1 MITFTELTIIF
12 GFAFLSALIFRILKQ
27 PIIISY
33 IFTGIILSQIFL
45 TSPQTKPLIELF
57 SDLGV
62 AFLLFIVGLELKLKT
77 LREIGVP
84 SLIIGFL
91 QEFLTILAG
100 FFILKYFLGFSTLV
114 SLYLSIALSFS
125 STIIVLKLITD
136 KGDLEKL
143 YGKLSVGFLLVQDL
157 IAILILFLLPF
168 FVKGLNLLEGENFLN
183 IILGILAIFLIPFLS
198 QKFLPKIENFLEKS
212 TEFLFLFSLS
222 FGLGIASLFKYLGF
236 GLEAGALIA
245 GVSLSSL
252 SSNYEIASRLRPLR
266 DFFLILFFILIGSK
280 IILTNFQNFL
290 DIIILSLFVLIGN
303 PLIMLLMLNPLGYS
317 SKTSFLLGLT
327 SAQISEFS
335 FVLINQGVKLGHLS
349 QDILSLTGIV
359 GLITIFFST
368 YLFVYA
374 EKIYN
379 LLYPIL
385 KIFER
390 KKIKE
395 EKEEIKTYDYF
406 LFGCD
411 RVGYSFLKFFEKD
424 KLLIIDYN
432 PDTIKKLKNEGFNVL
447 YGDAEEIEFLETLN
461 FSGAKIVISTI
472 PDLETNLIILKEAK
486 PTNQNV
492 ARFGASS
499 TNQGPIFIAVS
510 NRIEDALELYKNG
523 ADFVILP
530 HFLGGEYAVHLIK
543 EYGFDKEKYLELKE
557 KEINHLNLR
566 LKLGHRHP
574 K

>member
-12 GFAFLSALIFRILKQ
+12 GFAFASALIFRILKQ
-27 PIIISY
+27 PLIISY
-33 IFTGIILSQIFL
+33 IFTGLILSQFFL
-45 TSPQTKPLIELF
+45 NSSQAKPFIEVF
-57 SDLGV
+57 SDLGI

-77 LREIGVP
+77 LRDIGVP
-84 SLIIGFL
+84 SLVIGFL

-100 FFILKYFLGFSTLV
+100 FFILKYILGFSTIV
-114 SLYLSIALSFS
+114 SLYLGIALSFS
-125 STIIVLKLITD
+125 STIIILKLITD
-136 KGDLEKL
+136 KGDLEKI

-168 FVKGLNLLEGENFLN
+168 FVKGLNLLEGENFIN
-183 IILGILAIFLIPFLS
+183 IFLGVLTIFFIPFLS

-212 TEFLFLFSLS
+212 AEFLFLFSLF

-245 GVSLSSL
+245 GISLSSL

-266 DFFLILFFILIGSK
+266 DFFIILFFILIGSE
-280 IILTNFQNFL
+280 IILTNFQDFSTA
-290 DIIILSLFVLIGN
+290 IILSLFVLIGN
-303 PLIMLLMLNPLGYS
+303 PLIMILMLSPLGYS

-335 FVLINQGVKLGHLS
+335 FILINQGVKLGHLS

-374 EKIYN
+374 DNVYN
-379 LLYPIL
+379 FLAPIL
-385 KIFER
+385 KILER

-395 EKEEIKTYDYF
+395 GKEKIETYDYF

-424 KLLIIDYN
+424 KLLIVDYN
-432 PDTIKKLKNEGFNVL
+432 PETVKNLKKEHFNIF
-447 YGDAEEIEFLETLN
+447 YGDAEEIEFLESLN
-461 FSGAKIVISTI
+461 FSKAKIVISTI
-472 PDLETNLIILKEAK
+472 PDLETNLIILKEIK
-486 PTNQNV
+486 RQNPQVIFFPT
-492 ARFGASS
+492 SHK
-499 TNQGPIFIAVS
+499 
-510 NRIEDALELYKNG
+510 IEDALELYQNN

-543 EYGFDKEKYLELKE
+543 EYGFNKEKYLAIKE
-557 KEINHLNLR
+557 KEITYIKER
-566 LKLGHRHP
+566 LKIGHRYP
-574 K
+574 KINML

>member
-1 MITFTELTIIF
+1 MTTFTELTIIF

-33 IFTGIILSQIFL
+33 IFTGLILSQIFL

-62 AFLLFIVGLELKLKT
+62 AFLLFIVGLELKLKV

-84 SLIIGFL
+84 SLVIGFL

-114 SLYLSIALSFS
+114 SLYLGIALSFS

-168 FVKGLNLLEGENFLN
+168 FAKGLNLLESENFSN
-183 IILGILAIFLIPFLS
+183 IILGISAIFLIPFLS

-236 GLEAGALIA
+236 GLETGALIA

-252 SSNYEIASRLRPLR
+252 TSNYEIASRLRPLR
-266 DFFLILFFILIGSK
+266 DFFIILFFIFIGSE
-280 IILTNFQNFL
+280 IILTNFQNLFP
-290 DIIILSLFVLIGN
+290 IIVLSLFVLIGN

-335 FVLINQGVKLGHLS
+335 FILINQGVKSGHLS

-359 GLITIFFST
+359 GLLTIFFST

-374 EKIYN
+374 DKIYN
-379 LLYPIL
+379 LISPAL
-385 KIFER
+385 KILER
-390 KKIKE
+390 KKLKE

-432 PDTIKKLKNEGFNVL
+432 PEIIKKLKNKGFNVL

-461 FSGAKIVISTI
+461 FSKAKIVISTI
-472 PDLETNLIILKEAK
+472 PDFGTNLIILKEIK
-486 PTNQNV
+486 KQNPQIIL
-492 ARFGASS
+492 FS
-499 TNQGPIFIAVS
+499 TS
-510 NRIEDALELYKNG
+510 HKIEDALELYKNG

-530 HFLGGEYAVHLIK
+530 YFLGGEYAVHLIK
-543 EYGFDKEKYLELKE
+543 EYGDDKEKYLDLKE
-557 KEINHLNLR
+557 KEMNHLKQR
-566 LKLGHRHP
+566 LEIGHKHP
-574 K
+574 R

>member
-1 MITFTELTIIF
+1 MTTFTELTIIF

-45 TSPQTKPLIELF
+45 TSPETKPLIELF

-91 QEFLTILAG
+91 QEFLTILVG
-100 FFILKYFLGFSTLV
+100 FFILKYFLGFSTLI

-168 FVKGLNLLEGENFLN
+168 FVKGLNLLESENFLN
-183 IILGILAIFLIPFLS
+183 IILGISAIFLIPFLS

-212 TEFLFLFSLS
+212 AEFLFLFSLS
-222 FGLGIASLFKYLGF
+222 FGLGIAALFKYLGF

-280 IILTNFQNFL
+280 IILTNFQNLFL
-290 DIIILSLFVLIGN
+290 IIILSLFVLIGN

-327 SAQISEFS
+327 STQISEFS
-335 FVLINQGVKLGHLS
+335 FILINQGVKLGHLS

-359 GLITIFFST
+359 GLLTFFFST

-379 LLYPIL
+379 LLSPVL

-390 KKIKE
+390 KKLKEEKE
-395 EKEEIKTYDYF
+395 EKEEIKTYDYV

-432 PDTIKKLKNEGFNVL
+432 PEIIKKLKNEGFNIL

-461 FSGAKIVISTI
+461 FSKAKIVISTI
-472 PDLETNLIILKEAK
+472 PDLETNLIILKEVK
-486 PTNQNV
+486 RQNPQIISFTTSHRV
-492 ARFGASS
+492 
-499 TNQGPIFIAVS
+499 
-510 NRIEDALELYKNG
+510 EDALELYKNG

-530 HFLGGEYAVHLIK
+530 YFLGGEYAVNLIK
-543 EYGFDKEKYLELKE
+543 EYGDNKEKYLELRE
-557 KEINHLNLR
+557 KEINHLRQR
-566 LKLGHRHP
+566 LKIGHKHP
-574 K
+574 R

>member
-114 SLYLSIALSFS
+114 SLYLGIALSFS

-168 FVKGLNLLEGENFLN
+168 FVKGLSLLEGENFLN
-183 IILGILAIFLIPFLS
+183 IILGISAIFLIPLLS
-198 QKFLPKIENFLEKS
+198 QKFLPKIESFLEKS

-236 GLEAGALIA
+236 GLETGALIA

-280 IILTNFQNFL
+280 IILTNFQNFFPV
-290 DIIILSLFVLIGN
+290 IILSLFVLIGN

-335 FVLINQGVKLGHLS
+335 FILINQGVKLGHLS

-374 EKIYN
+374 DKIYN
-379 LLYPIL
+379 LFSPVL

-390 KKIKE
+390 KKLKE

-432 PDTIKKLKNEGFNVL
+432 PETIKKLKNEGFNVL
-447 YGDAEEIEFLETLN
+447 YGDAGDVEFLETLN
-461 FSGAKIVISTI
+461 FSKAKIIVSTI
-472 PDLETNLIILKEAK
+472 PDFESNLIILNAIKK
-486 PTNQNV
+486 QNNEV
-492 ARFGASS
+492 MFAL
-499 TNQGPIFIAVS
+499 VS
-510 NRIEDALELYKNG
+510 HKIEDALELYKNG
-523 ADFVILP
+523 AHFVILP

-543 EYGFDKEKYLELKE
+543 EYGDNKEKYLELRE
-557 KEINHLNLR
+557 KEIAHLQQR
-566 LKLGHRHP
+566 LKMGHKHP

>member
-114 SLYLSIALSFS
+114 SLYLGIALSFS

-168 FVKGLNLLEGENFLN
+168 FVKGLSLLEGENFLN
-183 IILGILAIFLIPFLS
+183 IILGISAIFLIPLLS
-198 QKFLPKIENFLEKS
+198 QKFLPKIESFLEKS

-236 GLEAGALIA
+236 GLETGALIA

-280 IILTNFQNFL
+280 IILTNFQNFFPV
-290 DIIILSLFVLIGN
+290 IILSLFVLIGN

-335 FVLINQGVKLGHLS
+335 FILINQGVKLGHLS

-374 EKIYN
+374 DKIYN
-379 LLYPIL
+379 LFSPVL

-390 KKIKE
+390 KKLKE

-432 PDTIKKLKNEGFNVL
+432 PETIKKLKNEGFNVL
-447 YGDAEEIEFLETLN
+447 YGDAGDVEFLETLN
-461 FSGAKIVISTI
+461 FLKAKIIVSTI
-472 PDLETNLIILKEAK
+472 PDFESNLIILNAIKK
-486 PTNQNV
+486 QNNEV
-492 ARFGASS
+492 MFAL
-499 TNQGPIFIAVS
+499 VS
-510 NRIEDALELYKNG
+510 HKIEDALELYKNG
-523 ADFVILP
+523 AHFVILP

-543 EYGFDKEKYLELKE
+543 EYGDNKEKYLELRE
-557 KEINHLNLR
+557 KEIAHLQQR
-566 LKLGHRHP
+566 LKMGHKHP

>member
-1 MITFTELTIIF
+1 MTTFTELTIIF

-33 IFTGIILSQIFL
+33 IFTGLILSQIFL

-62 AFLLFIVGLELKLKT
+62 AFLLFIVGLELKLKV

-84 SLIIGFL
+84 SLVIGFL

-114 SLYLSIALSFS
+114 SLYLGIALSFS

-168 FVKGLNLLEGENFLN
+168 FAKGLNLLESENFSN
-183 IILGILAIFLIPFLS
+183 IILGISAIFLIPFLS

-236 GLEAGALIA
+236 GLETGALIA

-252 SSNYEIASRLRPLR
+252 TSNYEIASRLRPLR
-266 DFFLILFFILIGSK
+266 DFFIILFFIFIGSE
-280 IILTNFQNFL
+280 IILTNFQNLFP
-290 DIIILSLFVLIGN
+290 IIVLSLFVLIGN

-335 FVLINQGVKLGHLS
+335 FILINQGVKSGHLS

-359 GLITIFFST
+359 GLLTIFFST

-379 LLYPIL
+379 LISPAL
-385 KIFER
+385 KILER

-432 PDTIKKLKNEGFNVL
+432 PEIIKKLKNKGFNVL

-461 FSGAKIVISTI
+461 FSKAKIVISTI
-472 PDLETNLIILKEAK
+472 PDFGTNLIILKEIK
-486 PTNQNV
+486 KQNPQIIL
-492 ARFGASS
+492 FS
-499 TNQGPIFIAVS
+499 TS
-510 NRIEDALELYKNG
+510 HRIEDALELYKNG

-530 HFLGGEYAVHLIK
+530 YFLGGEYAVHLIK
-543 EYGFDKEKYLELKE
+543 EYGDDKEKYLDLKE
-557 KEINHLNLR
+557 KEMNHLKQR
-566 LKLGHRHP
+566 LEIGHKHP
-574 K
+574 R

>member
-114 SLYLSIALSFS
+114 SLYLGIALSFS

-168 FVKGLNLLEGENFLN
+168 FVKGLSLLEGENFLN
-183 IILGILAIFLIPFLS
+183 IILGISAIFLIPLLS
-198 QKFLPKIENFLEKS
+198 QKFLPKIESFLEKS

-236 GLEAGALIA
+236 GLETGALIA

-280 IILTNFQNFL
+280 IILTNFQNFFPV
-290 DIIILSLFVLIGN
+290 IILSLFVLIGN

-335 FVLINQGVKLGHLS
+335 FILINQGVKLGHLS

-374 EKIYN
+374 DKIYN
-379 LLYPIL
+379 LFSPVL

-390 KKIKE
+390 KKLKE

-432 PDTIKKLKNEGFNVL
+432 PETIKKLKNEGFNVL

-461 FSGAKIVISTI
+461 FSNAKIVVSTI
-472 PDLETNLIILKEAK
+472 PDFETNLIILKEVK
-486 PTNQNV
+486 EY
-492 ARFGASS
+492 
-499 TNQGPIFIAVS
+499 GPVFIAVS
-510 NRIEDALELYKNG
+510 HKIEDALELYKNG

-543 EYGFDKEKYLELKE
+543 EYGENKEKYLELKE
-557 KEINHLNLR
+557 KEIAHLQQR
-566 LKLGHRHP
+566 LKIGHKHP

>member
-114 SLYLSIALSFS
+114 SLYLGIALSFS

-183 IILGILAIFLIPFLS
+183 IILGISAIFLIPLLS
-198 QKFLPKIENFLEKS
+198 QKFLPKIESFLEKS

-222 FGLGIASLFKYLGF
+222 FGLGIASFFKYLGF
-236 GLEAGALIA
+236 GLETGALIA

-280 IILTNFQNFL
+280 IILTNFQNFFPV
-290 DIIILSLFVLIGN
+290 IILSLFVLIGN

-335 FVLINQGVKLGHLS
+335 FILINQGVKLGHLS

-379 LLYPIL
+379 LFSPVL

-390 KKIKE
+390 KKLKE

-411 RVGYSFLKFFEKD
+411 RVGYNFLKFFEKD

-432 PDTIKKLKNEGFNVL
+432 PETIKKLKNEGFNVL

-461 FSGAKIVISTI
+461 FSNAKIVVSTI
-472 PDLETNLIILKEAK
+472 PDFETNLIILKEAVSK
-486 PTNQNV
+486 NH
-492 ARFGASS
+492 SS
-499 TNQGPIFIAVS
+499 VFIAVS
-510 NRIEDALELYKNG
+510 HKIEDALELYKNG

-543 EYGFDKEKYLELKE
+543 EYGDNKYKYLELRE
-557 KEINHLNLR
+557 KEIAHLQQR
-566 LKLGHRHP
+566 IKIGHKHP

>member
-100 FFILKYFLGFSTLV
+100 FFILKYFLGFSNLV
-114 SLYLSIALSFS
+114 SLYLGIALSFS

-168 FVKGLNLLEGENFLN
+168 FVKGLSLLEGENFLN
-183 IILGILAIFLIPFLS
+183 IILGISAIFLIPLLS
-198 QKFLPKIENFLEKS
+198 QKFLPKIESFLEKS

-236 GLEAGALIA
+236 GLETGALIA

-280 IILTNFQNFL
+280 IILTNFQNFFPV
-290 DIIILSLFVLIGN
+290 IILSLFVLIGN

-335 FVLINQGVKLGHLS
+335 FILINQGVKLGHLS

-374 EKIYN
+374 DKIYN
-379 LLYPIL
+379 LFSPVL

-390 KKIKE
+390 KKLKE

-432 PDTIKKLKNEGFNVL
+432 PETIKKLKNEGFNVL
-447 YGDAEEIEFLETLN
+447 YGDAGDVEFLETLN
-461 FSGAKIVISTI
+461 FLKAKIIVSTI
-472 PDLETNLIILKEAK
+472 PDFESNLIILNAIKK
-486 PTNQNV
+486 QNNEV
-492 ARFGASS
+492 MFAL
-499 TNQGPIFIAVS
+499 VS
-510 NRIEDALELYKNG
+510 HKIEDALELYKNG
-523 ADFVILP
+523 AHFVILP

-543 EYGFDKEKYLELKE
+543 EYGDNKEKYLELRE
-557 KEINHLNLR
+557 KEIAHLQQR
-566 LKLGHRHP
+566 LKMGHKHP

>member
-1 MITFTELTIIF
+1 MTTFTELTIIF
-12 GFAFLSALIFRILKQ
+12 SFAFFSALIFRILKQ

-33 IFTGIILSQIFL
+33 IFTGVILSQIFL
-45 TSPQTKPLIELF
+45 TSPETKPLIELF

-77 LREIGVP
+77 LREIGIP

-114 SLYLSIALSFS
+114 SLYLGIALSFS

-157 IAILILFLLPF
+157 VAILILFLLPF
-168 FVKGLNLLEGENFLN
+168 FVKGLSLLESENFLN
-183 IILGILAIFLIPFLS
+183 IILGILVIFLIPFLS
-198 QKFLPKIENFLEKS
+198 QKFLPKIETFLEKS
-212 TEFLFLFSLS
+212 NEFLFLFSL
-222 FGLGIASLFKYLGF
+222 FFALGISSLFKYLGF
-236 GLEAGALIA
+236 GPEAGALIA

-252 SSNYEIASRLRPLR
+252 SGSYEIASRLRPLR
-266 DFFLILFFILIGSK
+266 DFFLVLFFILIGSN
-280 IILTNFQNFL
+280 IILANFQNFFSV
-290 DIIILSLFVLIGN
+290 IILSFFVLIGN
-303 PLIMLLMLNPLGYS
+303 PLIMFLMLNPLGYS

-335 FVLINQGVKLGHLS
+335 FILINQGVKLGHLS

-379 LLYPIL
+379 LLAPIL

-390 KKIKE
+390 RNLKE
-395 EKEEIKTYDYF
+395 EEEEIKSYDYF

-411 RVGYSFLKFFEKD
+411 RIGYSFLKFFEKD

-432 PDTIKKLKNEGFNVL
+432 PETIKKLKNEGFNVL
-447 YGDAEEIEFLETLN
+447 YGDAGDIEFLETLN
-461 FSGAKIVISTI
+461 FLNAKIIISTI
-472 PDLETNLIILKEAK
+472 PDFESNLIILNSIKK
-486 PTNQNV
+486 QNNEV
-492 ARFGASS
+492 
-499 TNQGPIFIAVS
+499 IFALVS
-510 NRIEDALELYKNG
+510 HKIEDALDLYKNG
-523 ADFVILP
+523 AHFVILP

-543 EYGFDKEKYLELKE
+543 EFGYDKEKYLELRE
-557 KEINHLNLR
+557 KEINHLKQR
-566 LKLGHRHP
+566 LKIGHKHP

>member
-1 MITFTELTIIF
+1 MTTFTELTIIF

-45 TSPQTKPLIELF
+45 TSPETKPLIELF

-91 QEFLTILAG
+91 QEFLTILVG
-100 FFILKYFLGFSTLV
+100 FFILKYFLGFSTLI

-168 FVKGLNLLEGENFLN
+168 FVKGLNLLESENFLN
-183 IILGILAIFLIPFLS
+183 IILGISAIFLIPFLS

-212 TEFLFLFSLS
+212 AEFLFLFSLS
-222 FGLGIASLFKYLGF
+222 FGLGIAALFKYLGF

-280 IILTNFQNFL
+280 IILTNFQNLFL
-290 DIIILSLFVLIGN
+290 IIILSLFVLIGN

-327 SAQISEFS
+327 STQISEFS
-335 FVLINQGVKLGHLS
+335 FILINQGVKLGHLS

-359 GLITIFFST
+359 GLLTFFFST

-379 LLYPIL
+379 LLSPVL

-390 KKIKE
+390 KKLKE
-395 EKEEIKTYDYF
+395 EKEEIKTYDYV

-432 PDTIKKLKNEGFNVL
+432 PEIIKKLKNEGFNIL

-461 FSGAKIVISTI
+461 FSKAKIVISTI
-472 PDLETNLIILKEAK
+472 PDLETNLIILKEVK
-486 PTNQNV
+486 RQNPQIISFTTSHRV
-492 ARFGASS
+492 
-499 TNQGPIFIAVS
+499 
-510 NRIEDALELYKNG
+510 EDALELYKNG

-530 HFLGGEYAVHLIK
+530 YFLGGEYAVNLIK
-543 EYGFDKEKYLELKE
+543 EYGDNKEKYSELRE
-557 KEINHLNLR
+557 KEINHLRQR
-566 LKLGHRHP
+566 LKIGHKHP
-574 K
+574 R

>member
-1 MITFTELTIIF
+1 MTTFTELTIIF
-12 GFAFLSALIFRILKQ
+12 SFAFLSALIFRILKQ

-33 IFTGIILSQIFL
+33 IFTGVILSQIFL
-45 TSPQTKPLIELF
+45 TSPETKPLIELF

-77 LREIGVP
+77 LREIGIP

-91 QEFLTILAG
+91 QEFLTILVG

-114 SLYLSIALSFS
+114 SLYLGIALSFS

-157 IAILILFLLPF
+157 VAILILFLLPF
-168 FVKGLNLLEGENFLN
+168 FVKGLSLLESENFLN
-183 IILGILAIFLIPFLS
+183 IILGILVIFLIPFLS
-198 QKFLPKIENFLEKS
+198 QKFLPKIETFLEKS
-212 TEFLFLFSLS
+212 NEFLFLFSL
-222 FGLGIASLFKYLGF
+222 FFALGISSLFKYLGF
-236 GLEAGALIA
+236 GPEAGALIA

-252 SSNYEIASRLRPLR
+252 SGSYEIASRLRPLR
-266 DFFLILFFILIGSK
+266 DFFLVLFFILIGSN
-280 IILTNFQNFL
+280 IILANFQNFFSV
-290 DIIILSLFVLIGN
+290 IILSFFVLIGN
-303 PLIMLLMLNPLGYS
+303 PLIMFLMLNPLGYS

-335 FVLINQGVKLGHLS
+335 FILINQGVKLGHLS

-379 LLYPIL
+379 LLAPIL

-390 KKIKE
+390 RNLKE
-395 EKEEIKTYDYF
+395 EEEEIKSYDYF

-411 RVGYSFLKFFEKD
+411 RIGYSFLKFFEKD

-432 PDTIKKLKNEGFNVL
+432 PETIKKLKNEGFNVL
-447 YGDAEEIEFLETLN
+447 YGDAGDIEFLETLN
-461 FSGAKIVISTI
+461 FLNAKIIISTI
-472 PDLETNLIILKEAK
+472 PDFESNLIILNSIKK
-486 PTNQNV
+486 QNNEV
-492 ARFGASS
+492 
-499 TNQGPIFIAVS
+499 IFALVS
-510 NRIEDALELYKNG
+510 HKIEDALDLYKNG
-523 ADFVILP
+523 AHFVILP

-543 EYGFDKEKYLELKE
+543 EFGYDKEKYLELRE
-557 KEINHLNLR
+557 KEINHLKQR
-566 LKLGHRHP
+566 LKIGHKHP